1 VGGIAY
7 NIIAHAIDAAG
18 NISAKPGS
26 TVFNTSYIQ
35 VTLKTPNPAS
45 VITTPDGSNPH
56 FRSSTVLLQG
66 TATNATT
73 VQVQILDC
81 GADLTCGSGNED
93 LAWNGGAFGST
104 TTFNGFVGVTSFVG
118 GAWQMNIPQGA
129 WTTNRNYKISSQAK
143 HIANGT
149 TESTPQT
156 ATFVVD
162 DTPPS
167 GTVTSPDSRLYLKS
181 LPTL

>member
-81 GADLTCGSGNED
+81 GVDLTCGSGND
-93 LAWNGGAFGST
+93 DKIWNGSAFVST
-104 TTFNGFVGVTSFVG
+104 TAWTNNGFVGVTSFNSGTG
-118 GAWQMNIPQGA
+118 GWQMNVPSAGWFA
-129 WTTNRNYKISSQAK
+129 GTHNYRI
-143 HIANGT
+143 
-149 TESTPQT
+149 
-156 ATFVVD
+156 
-162 DTPPS
+162 
-167 GTVTSPDSRLYLKS
+167 
-181 LPTL
+181 